1 MFRCRKVRKKE
12 VNEIFDSFGVVKEKD
27 ANADLPI
34 IEQIQKVDKSKIEDA
49 KAFRTKLQMNA
60 LKQLFYKYWPEI
72 KLLCVEHANKLKE
85 YYKKSF
91 LEDDCNEEEI
101 DLFDLSFAPGD
112 QVQTIYG
119 KGTVARVENN
129 LKKLII
135 ELDDWILANETRPT
149 LFCDPSQVTLLKRCL
164 EVNSNSIFPPHKWV
178 NIKKLSVVGDV
189 IPEEDEFY
197 GKDVVLEETYGIDS
211 KYAGYVGKVLDAGLD
226 QRWRRVQL
234 YPTRYQRIRQ
244 QLEYYKIH
252 DMTEN
257 GEILTTVE
265 KKRME
270 RQMVKAKYGVSF
282 EFVNNNSIQRMID
295 RNKDAIS
302 NGMPV
307 VTWKQAALSLLLPY
321 ESITNEK
328 KL

>member
-1 MFRCRKVRKKE
+1 
-12 VNEIFDSFGVVKEKD
+12 
-27 ANADLPI
+27 
-34 IEQIQKVDKSKIEDA
+34 
-49 KAFRTKLQMNA
+49 
-60 LKQLFYKYWPEI
+60 
-72 KLLCVEHANKLKE
+72 
-85 YYKKSF
+85 
-91 LEDDCNEEEI
+91 
-101 DLFDLSFAPGD
+101 
-112 QVQTIYG
+112 
-119 KGTVARVENN
+119 
-129 LKKLII
+129 
-135 ELDDWILANETRPT
+135 
-149 LFCDPSQVTLLKRCL
+149 
-164 EVNSNSIFPPHKWV
+164 
-178 NIKKLSVVGDV
+178 
-189 IPEEDEFY
+189 
-197 GKDVVLEETYGIDS
+197 
-211 KYAGYVGKVLDAGLD
+211 VGKVLDAGLD

-257 GEILTTVE
+257 GEILTTLE

-328 KL
+328 KSYEQKKAAEDRAKVVSAGLPELREGIYKNMPISKIVRDAKKNMKSMDTSINDAININVEINKRREASYKSLFKNILTSLMATKPGAVFCSSLDSAKFG